1 MSKYADSQSVF
12 LNKATSNTDDA
23 KLIGVQFTGNFAGV
37 NVIAAKAADDTLTL
51 KIGSDYKMLKP
62 MTNKY
67 GVYFI
72 EEINGTR
79 YFISPRTNDRGSYLL
94 AKVAKPREDSAA
106 PAAPK
111 TYGQRQA

>member
-1 MSKYADSQSVF
+1 VF
-12 LNKATSNTDDA
+12 LNRATSNVDDA
-23 KLIGVQFTGNFAGV
+23 KLVGVQFTGNFGGI
-37 NVIAAKAADDTLTL
+37 NVTAAKAADDTLTL

-94 AKVAKPREDSAA
+94 AKVAKPREGGDAAA

-111 TYGQRQA
+111 TYGRRTP